1 MTTKENKEF
10 ARTVNMERAV
20 WKLLGM
26 RKSLGDHDLIMC
38 LMAAM
43 SKPTKVYPHGAT
55 LRAKITY
62 PKPPKRI
69 TKKDSKT

>member
-1 MTTKENKEF
+1 MRTEERKEF
-10 ARTVNMERAV
+10 VKAVNMERAV

-26 RKSLGDHDLIMC
+26 RKSLGDHDLVTC

-43 SKPTKVYPHGAT
+43 SKPTKAYPHGAT

-62 PKPPKRI
+62 LKPPKR
-69 TKKDSKT
+69 TKLAKKK